1 VSSWLDGVARP
12 YSAMNI
18 ALRPRFVLRPLMLIA
33 TMAAALALGIAA
45 DATTAMAAF
54 AIATWTTTLV
64 QLILFSSCIA
74 RKVPAGPRRY
84 DVSAWIKLSS
94 PIFAVWAFY
103 MLLTTPMSC
112 VAPVPAAG
120 RGRALPRRRQN
131 SGAQTFI
138 HFSVSAAVSH
148 RFAAHHV
155 AGDTRCSRRSPAPCA
170 GRSGRRSR

>member
-1 VSSWLDGVARP
+1 
-12 YSAMNI
+12 
-18 ALRPRFVLRPLMLIA
+18 MLIA

-64 QLILFSSCIA
+64 QLILFSRCLA

-84 DVSAWIKLSS
+84 DVSAWIKISS

-103 MLLTTPMSC
+103 MLLTYTDVLVLRQFRPPEE
-112 VAPVPAAG
+112 VAHYYAAAKIL
-120 RGRALPRRRQN
+120 ALV
-131 SGAQTFI
+131 TFI

-155 AGDTRCSRRSPAPCA
+155 AGDGTALAALAASTVP
-170 GRSGRRSR
+170 